1 MIISLIIFE
10 PRLKPPGLGDRPSV
24 ARYSGELGKE
34 AEDRKIQG
42 LFITCLAVSSAS
54 QKWMLEQSE
63 MAEHC
68 L

>member
-1 MIISLIIFE
+1 
-10 PRLKPPGLGDRPSV
+10 LGDRPSV